1 MTSKNSFNNIYKMK
15 NILAILLIFFIPL
28 VSLNQEKGWNDREIA
43 IVQWEKTSFFDAIR
57 DSILNGI
64 DAKVDDYQIRG
75 KLEKAYG
82 ILEEVSKKKYKLVIM
97 IGAQIITPILQ
108 YLPETPVIILGS
120 SIKLYEVHS
129 KFPNITGV
137 YSFVPLETQFSTI
150 NLIKKDVKKIGVIY
164 NPLHSGAQIEMLES
178 ILTDSS
184 INIIKNGISNPKEIN
199 TALHFIGDIDILW
212 APNDPI
218 YRDKNAI
225 KSIVEF
231 SIEKKYPLF
240 SSSSEL
246 VERGAFASHL
256 PMGISI
262 EILSIIASLEKNEDI
277 SNINPRFPRGKL
289 IINKNT
295 ANLLDIETPTQ
306 IGPTEIEL
314 FE

>member
-1 MTSKNSFNNIYKMK
+1 
-15 NILAILLIFFIPL
+15 
-28 VSLNQEKGWNDREIA
+28 
-43 IVQWEKTSFFDAIR
+43 
-57 DSILNGI
+57 
-64 DAKVDDYQIRG
+64 
-75 KLEKAYG
+75 
-82 ILEEVSKKKYKLVIM
+82 
-97 IGAQIITPILQ
+97 
-108 YLPETPVIILGS
+108 
-120 SIKLYEVHS
+120 
-129 KFPNITGV
+129 
-137 YSFVPLETQFSTI
+137 
-150 NLIKKDVKKIGVIY
+150 
-164 NPLHSGAQIEMLES
+164 MLES

-184 INIIKNGISNPKEIN
+184 INVIKYGISNPKEIN

-231 SIEKKYPLF
+231 SVAKKYPLF
-240 SSSSEL
+240 SSFLEL

-262 EILSIIASLEKNEDI
+262 EILSIVASLEKGKDI

-295 ANLLDIETPTQ
+295 ASFLEIEIPNE
-306 IGPTEIEL
+306 IGSTEIEL

>member
-1 MTSKNSFNNIYKMK
+1 MK
-15 NILAILLIFFIPL
+15 NILAILLFFFIPL
-28 VSLNQEKGWNDREIA
+28 LLLTQENTWKDREIA
-43 IVQWEKTSFFDAIR
+43 IVQWEKTSLFDAIR

-64 DAKVDDYQIRG
+64 EVKVDDYQIRG
-75 KLEKAYG
+75 KLEKVYG

-120 SIKLYEVHS
+120 SIQLYEVHS

-137 YSFVPLETQFSTI
+137 YSFVPLETQFRTI
-150 NLIKKDVKKIGVIY
+150 NLIIKDAKKIGVIY
-164 NPLHSGAQIEMLES
+164 NLLHSGVQIEMLES

-184 INIIKNGISNPKEIN
+184 INVIKNGISNPKEIN

-212 APNDPI
+212 TPNDPT

-231 SIEKKYPLF
+231 SVEKKYPLF
-240 SSSSEL
+240 SSSIEL
-246 VERGAFASHL
+246 VEGGALASHL

-262 EILSIIASLEKNEDI
+262 EILSIVASLGKGEDI
-277 SNINPRFPRGKL
+277 SNIKPRFPRGKL

-295 ANLLDIETPTQ
+295 ANLLGIEIPTQ
-306 IGPTEIEL
+306 IGSTEIEL